1 MGPPSLT
8 DLYLA
13 WRQAKTALYFERR
26 GVGLVD
32 LAQYEA
38 ELPDRLEELHALLAD
53 GSWFDHL
60 DVGEVWIVPKRL
72 NGDAADDGVVRV
84 GTTAKAS
91 PPVLDV
97 QVRLSPSPAFA
108 IAELLYLRRFGPIL
122 DGILS
127 KNSIGYRLDLRDGAL
142 DATRRWTF
150 EYWPRRYQEFRSAPL
165 NQARAALRRASTSV
179 MVVSAD
185 LASFYDSIDP
195 SFLLSEAFVATLL
208 ERGLESPEAFESAT
222 MSLLAAFGR
231 FRAKA
236 ESRLGVPVRT
246 GVPIGSLTSRVVAN
260 LSLSTLDEH
269 IEAQPGVLSYRRY
282 VDDLVVVASAPDSV
296 SVDAAL
302 SKLLPLRE
310 SSERGFVL
318 DVEALQRAGCEFELQ
333 RRKIKVHHL
342 AGEPGEDFVEAVL
355 TDFDRFVS
363 RSQAFLDTAALLD
376 DGATHLIRA
385 RDGEG
390 SPLRVLRDADR
401 TRLERFALSTSLRTL
416 ERATVLLDPEEAQ
429 RVVRA
434 TLERV
439 GRVLAAEDDWVENLD
454 TALRL
459 LRVAIGTKDWQSA
472 RDLNARF
479 EEVFGTVAAVT
490 ACVGTLRYRGETID
504 PSRRGP
510 WTWLRNYL
518 HARRLES
525 VASALPGSVT
535 PDDVAAWAPNGLT
548 VRTASVGA
556 VALRRRAQ
564 ELASA
569 DLRTY
574 DREDDHS
581 WPVQDFAERWMEED
595 LPELVERFASIR
607 VFLDE
612 CARLKDE
619 SWLMPAAR
627 LFLATRPPSYFDVA
641 RRLLYAAESEG
652 GFSEDVFDRLLAVVN
667 ALRGTRYFDPVGQVL
682 DPHTVA
688 VPWTASDQRG
698 RSVLSADQ
706 DPHLVLGN
714 LVVPNEHWKR
724 AAERTTR
731 FPRGRPV
738 QTVKRLLG
746 LMRVIARATHVA
758 KPRRG
763 AGRAG
768 PPTLLV
774 LPELAVPRRWFRAVA
789 THIVRHG
796 GFGAVMGLEYL
807 HDPSGPFV
815 LNQAFA
821 VLPGP
826 FGAVATWPW
835 TKRWPADGEGDELA
849 GLKPALRFRPRAK
862 DPPRVVVETSWGRF
876 STLIC
881 SELIEARR
889 VADLLGR
896 AELVLCP
903 AWNKDTAS
911 YDHLIQTV
919 GFQLHAIVAVANNGH
934 YSDCRAWA
942 PLSVRW
948 KRDLCRLI
956 ERDVDDIVQ
965 VPLPMRSLIEFHES
979 GVRAAEPKAG
989 KEDWRPLPPNWPRR
1003 VRPRP
1008 VWSTSTI
1015 PPEWLASDAD
1025 DDEGD
1030 DA

>member
-1 MGPPSLT
+1 
-8 DLYLA
+8 
-13 WRQAKTALYFERR
+13 
-26 GVGLVD
+26 D

-38 ELPDRLEELHALLAD
+38 ELPVRLEELHALLSD
-53 GSWFDHL
+53 GSWFDQL

-72 NGDAADDGVVRV
+72 NGDSADDGVVRV

-108 IAELLYLRRFGPIL
+108 IAELLYLRHFGPVL
-122 DGILS
+122 DGLLS
-127 KNSIGYRLDLRDGAL
+127 KNSIGYRLDLRTGEL

-165 NQARAALRRASTSV
+165 NHARAALRRASSSV

-195 SFLLSEAFVATLL
+195 SFLLSEAFLARLL
-208 ERGLESPEAFESAT
+208 ERGLESRELFEGAT
-222 MSLLAAFGR
+222 RSLLAAFGR

-269 IEAQPGVLSYRRY
+269 IEAQPDVLSYRRY
-282 VDDLVVVASAPDSV
+282 VDDLVVVASAPESV
-296 SVDAAL
+296 TVDAAL
-302 SKLLPLRE
+302 SQLLPLRE
-310 SSERGFVL
+310 SSDHGFVL

-355 TDFDRFVS
+355 TDFDRLVS

-416 ERATVLLDPEEAQ
+416 ERATVLLDAEEAQ

-439 GRVLAAEDDWVENLD
+439 GRVLAAEDDWVESLD

-459 LRVAIGTKDWQSA
+459 LRVAIGTKDWESA
-472 RDLNARF
+472 RDLNNRF
-479 EEVFGTVAAVT
+479 EEVFGTVDAVT
-490 ACVGTLRYRGETID
+490 ACVGTLRYRGESID
-504 PSRRGP
+504 RSRRGP

-535 PDDVAAWAPNGLT
+535 PDDVATWAPNGLT

-564 ELASA
+564 ELAAA

-581 WPVQDFAERWMEED
+581 WPVQDFAERWMEGD
-595 LPELVERFASIR
+595 LPELAERFESIR
-607 VFLDE
+607 VFLGE
-612 CARLKDE
+612 CARLKDDA
-619 SWLMPAAR
+619 WLMPAAR

-641 RRLLYAAESEG
+641 RRLMYAAESEG
-652 GFSEDVFDRLLAVVN
+652 GFSADVFDRLLAVVN
-667 ALRGTRYFDPVGQVL
+667 ALRGTRYYDSVGRVL
-682 DPHTVA
+682 DPHTLA
-688 VPWTASDQRG
+688 IPWTVSDRWGRTVVASDQNP
-698 RSVLSADQ
+698 S
-706 DPHLVLGN
+706 LVLGN
-714 LVVPNEHWKR
+714 LVVPDEHWR
-724 AAERTTR
+724 LAAERTAR

-738 QTVKRLLG
+738 HTVQRLLG

-763 AGRAG
+763 SGQG
-768 PPTLLV
+768 GTPTLLV
-774 LPELAVPRRWFRAVA
+774 LPELTVPRRWFRAVA
-789 THIVRHG
+789 THVVRHG

-835 TKRWPADGEGDELA
+835 TKRWPADGEGEELA
-849 GLKPALRFRPRAK
+849 GLTPPLRFRPRAT

-903 AWNKDTAS
+903 AWNRDTAS
-911 YDHLIQTV
+911 YDHLIQSV

-956 ERDVDDIVQ
+956 EREVDDIVQ

-979 GVRAAEPKAG
+979 AASAPPPKGA
-989 KEDWRPLPPNWPRR
+989 KPDWRPLPPNWPRR
-1003 VRPRP
+1003 SRPRS
-1008 VWSTSTI
+1008 VWSPS
-1015 PPEWLASDAD
+1015 PVPVEWLTPD
-1025 DDEGD
+1025 DPTDVDEEP
-1030 DA
+1030 

>member
-1 MGPPSLT
+1 MSSASLT

-26 GVGLVD
+26 GVGLID

-38 ELPDRLEELHALLAD
+38 DLPRRLEELQARISD
-53 GSWFDHL
+53 EKWFDHL

-72 NGDAADDGVVRV
+72 NDESASDGVVRV
-84 GTTAKAS
+84 GTTAEIR

-97 QVRLSPSPAFA
+97 QVRLSPSPEFA
-108 IAELLYLRRFGPIL
+108 IAELLYLSRFGPTL
-122 DGILS
+122 DRVLS
-127 KNSIGYRLDLRDGAL
+127 DNSIGYRLDLRDGEL
-142 DATRRWTF
+142 DATRRWAF

-165 NQARAALRRASTSV
+165 NQARAALRRGRSSL
-179 MVVSAD
+179 MIVSAD

-195 SFLLSEAFVATLL
+195 SFLLAETFLAEL
-208 ERGLESPEAFESAT
+208 EGRGLDATEAYGTAT
-222 MSLLAAFGR
+222 ASLLRALDR
-231 FRAKA
+231 FRVTASA
-236 ESRLGVPVRT
+236 RLGTPVRT

-260 LSLSTLDEH
+260 LSLATLDEH
-269 IEAQPGVLSYRRY
+269 IEARPGVLSYRRY
-282 VDDLVVVASAPDSV
+282 VDDIVVVAHAPESV
-296 SVDAAL
+296 TVDAAL
-302 SKLLPLRE
+302 SDLLPLRE
-310 SSERGFVL
+310 TSEERFVL
-318 DVEALQRAGCEFELQ
+318 DVEALQRPGCEFVLQ
-333 RRKIKVHHL
+333 QRKLKVHHL

-355 TDFDRFVS
+355 TDFDRVVS
-363 RSQAFLDTAALLD
+363 RSRAFLDTAALRD
-376 DGATHLIRA
+376 DGAMHLIRA

-401 TRLERFALSTSLRTL
+401 TRLERFALSISLRTL
-416 ERATVLLDPEEAQ
+416 ERATVLLDSEEAQ

-459 LRVAIGTKDWQSA
+459 LRVAIGTKDWASA
-472 RDLNARF
+472 RDLNAQF
-479 EEVFGTVAAVT
+479 EEVFGTVDAVKS
-490 ACVGTLRYRGETID
+490 CVGTLRYRGQTID
-504 PSRRGP
+504 PARRGP

-535 PDDVAAWAPNGLT
+535 PDEIATWAPNGLT

-556 VALRRRAQ
+556 IALRRRAQ
-564 ELASA
+564 ELATA

-581 WPVQDFAERWMEED
+581 WPQQDFAERWMED
-595 LPELVERFASIR
+595 ALPELVDRFASIR
-607 VFLDE
+607 FFLE
-612 CARLKDE
+612 ACGRLGDG
-619 SWLMPAAR
+619 SWLMPPAR

-641 RRLLYAAESEG
+641 RRLMYVAGLQG
-652 GFSEDVFDRLLAVVN
+652 GFSGDVFDRLLDVVN
-667 ALRGTRYFDPVGQVL
+667 ALRGTRYRDPVGQVL

-688 VPWTASDQRG
+688 VPWTASDRWG
-698 RSVLSADQ
+698 RRVVASDQ
-706 DPHLVLGN
+706 DPTLVLGN
-714 LVVPNEHWKR
+714 LVVPNEHLHR
-724 AAERTTR
+724 AAERTVG
-731 FPRGRPV
+731 FPRGRPIHTV
-738 QTVKRLLG
+738 QRLLG
-746 LMRVIARATHVA
+746 LMRIIARATYVA
-758 KPRRG
+758 MPRRS
-763 AGRAG
+763 AGKGG

-774 LPELAVPRRWFRAVA
+774 LPELSIPRRWFRSVA
-789 THIVRHG
+789 SHIVRYG

-807 HDPSGPFV
+807 HDPSGLFV

-835 TKRWPADGEGDELA
+835 TKRWPADGEGAELA
-849 GLKPALRFRPRAK
+849 AMTPPLRFRPRAT

-896 AELVLCP
+896 AELVICP
-903 AWNKDTAS
+903 AWNSDTAS
-911 YDHLIQTV
+911 YDHLIQSV

-948 KRDLCRLI
+948 RRDLCRLI

-965 VPLPMRSLIEFHES
+965 VPLPMRSLIAFHES
-979 GVRAAEPKAG
+979 GRSASAANGSEQ
-989 KEDWRPLPPNWPRR
+989 DWRPLPPNWP
-1003 VRPRP
+1003 
-1008 VWSTSTI
+1008 
-1015 PPEWLASDAD
+1015 
-1025 DDEGD
+1025 
-1030 DA
+1030 

>member
-1 MGPPSLT
+1 M
-8 DLYLA
+8 
-13 WRQAKTALYFERR
+13 
-26 GVGLVD
+26 VD

-38 ELPDRLEELHALLAD
+38 ELPLRLDELHALLSD

-60 DVGEVWIVPKRL
+60 DVGEVWLVPKRL
-72 NGDAADDGVVRV
+72 NAGSARDGVVHI
-84 GTTAKAS
+84 GTTTKTS
-91 PPVLDV
+91 PSVLDV

-108 IAELLYLRRFGPIL
+108 IAELLYLRRFGPML
-122 DGILS
+122 DRVLS
-127 KNSIGYRLDLRDGAL
+127 KNSIGYRLDLRANEL
-142 DATRRWTF
+142 NATRRWTF

-165 NQARAALRRASTSV
+165 NHARAALRRAQSSI
-179 MVVSAD
+179 MIVSAD

-195 SFLLSEAFVATLL
+195 SFLLSETFRAKLK
-208 ERGLESPEAFESAT
+208 ERGLKPADDFQKATVSLLGAFE
-222 MSLLAAFGR
+222 R

-236 ESRLGVPVRT
+236 SARLEMPVRT
-246 GVPIGSLTSRVVAN
+246 GVPIGSLTSRLVAN
-260 LSLSTLDEH
+260 LSLSTLDEY
-269 IEAQPGVLSYRRY
+269 IEARPGVLSYRRY
-282 VDDLVVVASAPDSV
+282 VDDLVIVARAPDLV
-296 SVDAAL
+296 TVDGAL
-302 SKLLPLRE
+302 SDLLPLRT
-310 SSERGFVL
+310 SSEEGFVL
-318 DVEALQRAGCEFELQ
+318 DIEALHRPGCEFELQ

-342 AGEPGEDFVEAVL
+342 AGEPGEDFIEAVL
-355 TDFDRFVS
+355 TDFDRLVS

-385 RDGEG
+385 RDAEG
-390 SPLRVLRDADR
+390 SSLRVLRDADR

-416 ERATVLLDPEEAQ
+416 ERATVLLDAKEAQ

-454 TALRL
+454 AALRL
-459 LRVAIGTKDWQSA
+459 LRVAIGTKDWESA
-472 RDLNARF
+472 QDLNEWF
-479 EEVFGTVAAVT
+479 EKAFGTVDAMMD
-490 ACVGTLRYRGETID
+490 CVGTLRYRGEEID
-504 PSRRGP
+504 SARRRP
-510 WTWLRNYL
+510 WIWLRNYL

-525 VASALPGSVT
+525 VVSSLPASVG
-535 PDDVAAWAPNGLT
+535 PDEVAKWAPNGLT
-548 VRTASVGA
+548 VRTASVGV

-564 ELASA
+564 ELAEA

-574 DREDDHS
+574 DREDDHN
-581 WPVQDFAERWMEED
+581 WPVQNLAESWMED
-595 LPELVERFASIR
+595 ALPELRERFASIR
-607 VFLDE
+607 LFLDE
-612 CARLKDE
+612 CARLRDA

-641 RRLLYAAESEG
+641 RRLLYAVESKG
-652 GFSEDVFDRLLAVVN
+652 GFSEDVFVRLLSIVN
-667 ALRGTRYFDPVGQVL
+667 ALRGTQYYDPVGQVL

-688 VPWTASDQRG
+688 VHWTVSDKWG
-698 RSVLSADQ
+698 RTVVAADQ

-714 LVVPNEHWKR
+714 LVVPDEHWLR
-724 AAERTTR
+724 AAERTTLA
-731 FPRGRPV
+731 PRGRPV
-738 QTVKRLLG
+738 HTVDRLLG
-746 LMRVIARATHVA
+746 LMRVITRASQVA

-763 AGRAG
+763 TGRGG

-826 FGAVATWPW
+826 FSAVATWPW

-849 GLKPALRFRPRAK
+849 RLTPSMRFRPRAM
-862 DPPRVVVETSWGRF
+862 DPPRVVVKTSWGRF

-979 GVRAAEPKAG
+979 GSSAAKANG
-989 KEDWRPLPPNWPRR
+989 VKQDWRPLPPNWPRR
-1003 VRPRP
+1003 TRPPATGSASP
-1008 VWSTSTI
+1008 V
-1015 PPEWLASDAD
+1015 PVEGLASDVPD
-1025 DDEGD
+1025 DGEEGP
-1030 DA
+1030 